1 MFGSWFTWLT
11 ILLIVSIAF
20 VIIIDDGDSQSKLI
34 WLLIVSV
41 FPIIG
46 LIFYLLLGINQR
58 NNWYFRKNHQRYF
71 EFLQKNMTPEL
82 RDFLFNNNHRN
93 NIPEKFR
100 PLLNIGQSDM
110 QSPTVCDADDVQIIT
125 SGQQKYQLLMQ
136 DLANAKHSIHLEYFR
151 FGKDESSR
159 AVLDMLIKKA
169 HEGVEVRFIYE
180 NIVNPPIPPKYFR
193 RLRKEGIEVIDFTNT
208 RFDLLRFICSLNYR
222 DHRKIVVIDGK
233 IGYTGGMNIN
243 DNYFHKWRD
252 THLRITGNAVA
263 TLQYIFFD
271 SWFMAEGEL
280 DKPFINYFP
289 MVAQPARTGKHTA
302 QLIADA
308 PEMKW
313 PIIQMT
319 QEWLLQNAKQYMY
332 FQTPYLAP
340 PTAFLHAIQT
350 AALSGIDVRIMV
362 PKKNDTPLMRLIN
375 RSHYSSLLQAGVKI
389 YERSGEFI
397 HSKTYI
403 VDDEVCS
410 VGSANMD
417 NRSLT
422 MCYELNT
429 QFFDKQLALQSK
441 QIFFEDLKQCR
452 QVDIEAWKKYAKWRK
467 VQYGFA
473 RILAPLM

>member
-1 MFGSWFTWLT
+1 MFGSLLTWLT
-11 ILLIVSIAF
+11 ILLIISIAL

-34 WLLIVSV
+34 WLLIVSI
-41 FPIIG
+41 FPIVG

-58 NNWYFRKNHQRYF
+58 NNWYFRKNHQRYY
-71 EFLQKNMTPEL
+71 EYLQKNLTPEL
-82 RDFLFNNNHRN
+82 REFLFNKKHQE
-93 NIPEKFR
+93 NISEEYR
-100 PLLNIGQSDM
+100 PLLNIAQSDV
-110 QSPTVCDADDVQIIT
+110 QTPTVSDADEVEIIT
-125 SGQQKYQLLMQ
+125 SGKRKYQLLMQ
-136 DLANAKHSIHLEYFR
+136 DIANAKHSIHLEYFR

-169 HEGVEVRFIYE
+169 QEGVEVRFIYE
-180 NIVNPPIPPKYFR
+180 NIVNPPISPKYFR
-193 RLRKEGIEVIDFTNT
+193 RLRKEGIEVINFTNT

-252 THLRITGNAVA
+252 THLRLTGNAVA
-263 TLQYIFFD
+263 ALQYIFFD

-280 DKPFINYFP
+280 KKPFNDYFP
-289 MVAQPARTGKHTA
+289 MLNRQPHKGKRTI

-313 PIIQMT
+313 PILQMT
-319 QEWLLQNAKQYMY
+319 QEWLLDNAKKYMY

-340 PTAFLHAIQT
+340 PAALLHTIQT

-397 HSKTYI
+397 HAKTYI

-429 QFFDKQLALQSK
+429 QLFDQQLAQESK
-441 QIFFEDLKQCR
+441 QTFFEDMKQCEE
-452 QVDIEAWKKYAKWRK
+452 IKLEAWSKYAKWRK